1 MGLILNVLP
10 NLNGGGAEAIAIN
23 LSNDWASRN
32 FDVCLVLM
40 KKEGDFLSRVS
51 HAVDRVGLGVD
62 RIRDVP
68 LALARVFKE
77 KRPDATLVH
86 MWPLT
91 SVTVLAWLIAGR
103 PGRLILCEHVGFT
116 QHVLCHRRHLNI
128 FYRLFTSLTHRF
140 ASEVVAVSKGVARD
154 IACNLWMRSNRITV
168 IYNPVVGSV
177 TPPKLIRNDET
188 RTVLWRGN
196 FRYHLIAIGNLKKQK
211 NYQMLLEAFA
221 EVCHHLDVGLVI
233 LGEGLE
239 RKALERKVNRLSLHN
254 RVRFPGFDSNPSRW
268 LRAADALVL
277 SSDYEG
283 LPTVLIEALAVGK
296 PVVSTSCPHG
306 PSEIIVKECLGRL
319 TPVGDVHGLANA
331 IRETLLRKWD
341 PALLQERALDFAI
354 EKKSNEYLELFRL

>member
-1 MGLILNVLP
+1 MALILNILP
-10 NLNGGGAEAIAIN
+10 NLKGGGAETVAIN
-23 LSNDWASRN
+23 LTHDWVSRN

-40 KKEGDFLSRVS
+40 KNEGDFLSKVS
-51 HAVDRVGLGVD
+51 NTVDIVGLDVE

-68 LALARVFKE
+68 LALSRVFKE

-116 QHVLCHRRHLNI
+116 EHVLHHRQYLNI
-128 FYRLFTSLTHRF
+128 LYRVFASLTHRF
-140 ASEVVAVSKGVARD
+140 ASEVVAVSKGVAFD
-154 IACNLWMRSNRITV
+154 IARNIWIRDDRVTV
-168 IYNPVVGSV
+168 IYNPVVDSIAPPELTHSEKTRKALWGGSF
-177 TPPKLIRNDET
+177 K
-188 RTVLWRGN
+188 
-196 FRYHLIAIGNLKKQK
+196 YHLIAIGNLKKQK

-221 EVCHHLDVGLVI
+221 EVSSHLDVGLVI

-239 RKALERKVNRLSLHN
+239 RKSLEEKVYRLSLQG
-254 RVRFPGFDSNPSRW
+254 RVRFPGFDPHPSRW
-268 LRAADALVL
+268 LKTADALVL

-306 PSEIIVKECLGRL
+306 PSEIVVEQCHGRL
-319 TPVGDVHGLANA
+319 TAVGDVWGLANA

-341 PALLQERALDFAI
+341 PALLQKRALDFSI
-354 EKKSNEYLELFRL
+354 ENKSNEYLELFRL